1 MAVSNITRNLRDGEL
16 IIRDGTAGIK
26 IQTKVRIPGQK
37 TQKIGGYWT
46 ADGKLVT
53 FWD

>member
-1 MAVSNITRNLRDGEL
+1 MDFFHRNKQLGQD
-16 IIRDGTAGIK
+16 IILKDGTAGIK
-26 IQTKVRIPGQK
+26 IQTKVSIPGQK

-46 ADGKLVT
+46 KNGKLVT